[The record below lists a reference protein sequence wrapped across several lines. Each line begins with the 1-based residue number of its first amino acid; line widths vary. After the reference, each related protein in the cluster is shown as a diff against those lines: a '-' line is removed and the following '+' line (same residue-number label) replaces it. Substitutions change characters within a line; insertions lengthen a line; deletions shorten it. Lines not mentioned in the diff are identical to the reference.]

1 MLKFD
6 EEFAVICSVLFG
18 LFIIVFWI
26 SASIWIR
33 LMKDDSR

>member
-18 LFIIVFWI
+18 LFIIVLDFCI
-26 SASIWIR
+26 N
-33 LMKDDSR
+33 MDTG